1 MHYSLLGTEGLAIG
15 GYSNGLAADRSL
27 RETKVQ
33 VGLQAS
39 PGGLVGSLLQSCEP
53 PCNMSCRAIPPTML
67 VSLARQAELML
78 RRVPQMESENQQ
90 LRGDLSTMPFRTLF
104 CGGNLLQIE

>member
-1 MHYSLLGTEGLAIG
+1 
-15 GYSNGLAADRSL
+15 
-27 RETKVQ
+27 
-33 VGLQAS
+33 
-39 PGGLVGSLLQSCEP
+39 
-53 PCNMSCRAIPPTML
+53 ML